1 VILSRPPSEVQNE
14 RDEILI
20 ELTNATSKQ
29 IIIDDIRYHVDNVGR
44 IRMDWSDLF
53 LHAVDPKTK
62 NIVPVAEILNEI
74 DSKYDFLKDYYA
86 VSIHKRGETMRDENE
101 FLNFLFCQAAY
112 IENVVPSYTAN
123 LQEEFDIALLALTA
137 LLIVLFV
144 GAISFIVLCCCLKNW
159 VISIPTETR
168 RKDALIKKQ
177 IIEDLNTT
185 ENPLWIEQK
194 LKIYEEQELTMKIFA
209 EPSEFQV
216 TPDSASLRQHSITQN
231 LLGMETPPVPL
242 LIDGDLDNNYATIQ
256 PNYSHNNSSSFAN
269 NSRSTNN
276 TINLIDSDYQTL
288 RNSPRAPTVSQIN
301 IFEV

>member
-1 VILSRPPSEVQNE
+1 MRNSR
-14 RDEILI
+14 
-20 ELTNATSKQ
+20 
-29 IIIDDIRYHVDNVGR
+29 
-44 IRMDWSDLF
+44 
-53 LHAVDPKTK
+53 
-62 NIVPVAEILNEI
+62 
-74 DSKYDFLKDYYA
+74 
-86 VSIHKRGETMRDENE
+86 
-101 FLNFLFCQAAY
+101 CQAAY
-112 IENVVPSYTAN
+112 IENVVPAYTAN
-123 LQEEFDIALLALTA
+123 LQEEFDIALAAIIA

-209 EPSEFQV
+209 EPSEFQI

-256 PNYSHNNSSSFAN
+256 PSYSHNNSSSFVN

-288 RNSPRAPTVSQIN
+288 RNSPRGPTVSY
-301 IFEV
+301 